1 MEDEASSDDVM
12 LCSFCLFGICLFKR
26 FREVFLFLVKIRSRD
41 VVEDIFLGKV
51 PKLSFFV
58 CDFHPR
64 SLEANMGFF
73 LVLVV
78 KIAMITTTAFY
89 VLEGFC

>member
-26 FREVFLFLVKIRSRD
+26 FREVFLFLVKTRSRD

-73 LVLVV
+73 W
-78 KIAMITTTAFY
+78 Y
-89 VLEGFC
+89 